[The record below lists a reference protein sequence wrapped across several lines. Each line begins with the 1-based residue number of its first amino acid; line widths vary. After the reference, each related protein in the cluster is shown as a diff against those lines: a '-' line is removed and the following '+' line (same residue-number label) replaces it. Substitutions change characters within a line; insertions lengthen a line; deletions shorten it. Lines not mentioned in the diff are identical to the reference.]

1 MNNVDTHS
9 WAVLESCAGLH
20 ARIDDAG
27 CPPLSEGDLRRMFPG
42 SILTDRRLDRL
53 RSWLRVVI
61 VHDERLVG
69 VATCRET
76 DGEMRVPDIA
86 LDRDENNPDAGPG
99 IHQILHALLDAIEL
113 AATAGNCRSIVLS
126 TPPVSPAWL
135 QRRGYQAVRESCTGA
150 WLEKSMM

>member
-1 MNNVDTHS
+1 MNNVETHS
-9 WAVLESCAGLH
+9 WAVLESCAGLN

-27 CPPLSEGDLRRMFPG
+27 CPPLSEGELRRMFPG
-42 SILTDRRLDRL
+42 SSLTDRRLDRL

-61 VHDERLVG
+61 THGDKLVG

-86 LDRDENNPDAGPG
+86 LDREEQNLGV
-99 IHQILHALLDAIEL
+99 HQILHALLDAIEL
-113 AATAGNCRSIVLS
+113 AATAGNCRSIVMS

-135 QRRGYQAVRESCTGA
+135 QRRGYREVRESCAGA
-150 WLEKSMM
+150 WLEKTMH

>member
-1 MNNVDTHS
+1 MNNVETHA
-9 WAVLESCAGLH
+9 WAVLESCAGLN

-42 SILTDRRLDRL
+42 SALTDRRLDRL

-61 VHDERLVG
+61 THEDRLVG

-86 LDRDENNPDAGPG
+86 LDREEQNLGV
-99 IHQILHALLDAIEL
+99 HQILHALLDAIEL
-113 AATAGNCRSIVLS
+113 AATAGNCRSIVMG

-135 QRRGYQAVRESCTGA
+135 QRRGYRAVRESCAGA
-150 WLEKSMM
+150 WLEKSLR